1 MVEEVVK
8 SKNRTNY
15 ASLFA
20 LWSQQIDLIC
30 LQKELF
36 IIFSITK
43 E

>member
-1 MVEEVVK
+1 MVKGVVK

-30 LQKELF
+30 
-36 IIFSITK
+36 
-43 E
+43 